1 MKSPTEVSQREAIR
15 SPNGTKI
22 VSPEECSCDC
32 HQESPPQT
40 LTRASSLLSRV
51 AASSAP
57 ASKMRH
63 SHSQSSTSSCA
74 PTPPKRV
81 ESKGAVPK
89 GSSGRRTTGAPPL
102 PIRTSSA
109 VKSPKASL
117 VGSGREAARAVPPG
131 SARVKASGQN
141 SEREVRRV
149 TQESR
154 NVRRREEAK
163 REPLT
168 KRTST
173 ASSDD

>member
-1 MKSPTEVSQREAIR
+1 MKHS
-15 SPNGTKI
+15 
-22 VSPEECSCDC
+22 
-32 HQESPPQT
+32 
-40 LTRASSLLSRV
+40 
-51 AASSAP
+51 
-57 ASKMRH
+57 H

-89 GSSGRRTTGAPPL
+89 GNSGRRPTGAPPL